1 MTHLKSFRTAAILA
15 VCLWMASIAVA
26 RAQSAIQQIIIN
38 TTRLIE
44 YAAVLVWTLCLVVF
58 GWGIVKFIA
67 SAGNEEELKKAKG
80 ILWWGVIGLFALA
93 SVVGIIEFFQR
104 YFGIRGVQI
113 IDPPQF
119 HNWL

>member
-1 MTHLKSFRTAAILA
+1 
-15 VCLWMASIAVA
+15 MASIAVA